1 MDYIAG
7 IFERTRTEINI
18 AAICS
23 AASAGISFLVGGVDA
38 PIQALLVL
46 IVADYAT
53 GMIAGWKTG
62 MLSSDRGFRGVTKK
76 VAIVAAVALANVVD
90 VALGTH
96 AIRAAVIGGYA
107 GMESLSLIENVD
119 RMGYGEYIPPFLR
132 TKLEQ
137 LRVEKG
143 VKL

>member
-1 MDYIAG
+1 METLIQL
-7 IFERTRTEINI
+7 FERTRTEINI

-23 AASAGISFLVGGVDA
+23 TIGACLSFLVGGADA

-62 MLSSDRGFRGVTKK
+62 ALSSGRGFRGVTKK
-76 VAIVAAVALANVVD
+76 VAILAAVVLANVVD
-90 VALGTH
+90 VAFCTH
-96 AIRAAVIGGYA
+96 MIRTAVISGYA
-107 GMESLSLIENVD
+107 GMEALSLIENVD
-119 RMGYGEYIPPFLR
+119 RMGYGDYIPPFLR
-132 TKLEQ
+132 SKLEQ
-137 LRVEKG
+137 LRAEKG